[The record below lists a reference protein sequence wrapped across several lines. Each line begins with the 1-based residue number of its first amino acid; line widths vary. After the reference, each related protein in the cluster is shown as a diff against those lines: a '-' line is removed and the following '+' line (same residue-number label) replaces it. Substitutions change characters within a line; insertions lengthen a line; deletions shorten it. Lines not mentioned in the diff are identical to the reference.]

1 MSDEIKLPPFVAQ
14 SLPFGGYTYE
24 DIVKYARAA
33 IEVDRKGRVPM
44 TNEQIADECEAW
56 LQASGASNIVDAY
69 EAGYRQAERKHG
81 IRPAGGEHG

>member
-1 MSDEIKLPPFVAQ
+1 MSTEIKLPPFVAQ

-33 IEVDRKGRVPM
+33 VEADREGRVAKS
-44 TNEQIADECEAW
+44 QDELDRLNPYTHAKGSKAVWE
-56 LQASGASNIVDAY
+56 S
-69 EAGYRQAERKHG
+69 GYRAAERNNG